1 MRDTP
6 MRYTP
11 IEEFLAPPKD
21 SLGRTILRQS
31 RHTSLYVQL
40 LMASSESLEPRS
52 SLLLQS
58 SRKWGIK
65 HLKALKV
72 TQELNVPA
80 VELVD
85 AAYLPTD
92 KDEGTLLHPNISRVL
107 RATR

>member
-1 MRDTP
+1 M
-6 MRYTP
+6 
-11 IEEFLAPPKD
+11 AP
-21 SLGRTILRQS
+21 
-31 RHTSLYVQL
+31 
-40 LMASSESLEPRS
+40 SESPKHRP

-72 TQELNVPA
+72 TQEFSVPA

-92 KDEGTLLHPNISRVL
+92 EDEGNLLHPNISRVL
-107 RATR
+107 RAMR